1 MGLLLS
7 VDDSSNAAYKIL
19 AENWRRQYGINAH
32 VFVEFHSADEIE
44 TVSKMQKVITS
55 AQRKQCTCVM
65 FVVDQESHDPNK
77 RTLLRRITQAF
88 QAFDELCTH
97 PPKDMTVG
105 LIVAHSCLECW
116 LLTDTQAIVRFQ
128 AGNRGVKYTATQ
140 SGQTEGYTPPQAEES
155 ITHIMRQVV
164 RERGARELKRVRYE
178 KSKSGEIAK
187 QMQELATAA
196 QRNQSLAYFFEM
208 VVCDQNGCEYR
219 QPQRE

>member
-44 TVSKMQKVITS
+44 TVSKMQKVIAS
-55 AQRKQCTCVM
+55 AQRKQCKCVI
-65 FVVDQESHDPNK
+65 FVVDQEPHDPSK
-77 RTLLRRITQAF
+77 RTLLRRIG
-88 QAFDELCTH
+88 QAFDVLCTD

-128 AGNRGVKYTATQ
+128 AGNSGIRYTPQQ
-140 SGQTEGYTPPQAEES
+140 SGQTEGYTPPQAEET
-155 ITHIMRQVV
+155 ITRIIRQVAKGKGT
-164 RERGARELKRVRYE
+164 RDTKRVRYE
-178 KSKSGEIAK
+178 KSKSGEIAE

-196 QRNQSLAYFFEM
+196 QRNRSLAYFFEM
-208 VVCDQNGCEYR
+208 VLCDQNGCEHK

>member
-44 TVSKMQKVITS
+44 TVSKMRKVIAS

-77 RTLLRRITQAF
+77 RPLLRRIG
-88 QAFDELCTH
+88 QAFDELCTD

-116 LLTDTQAIVRFQ
+116 LLTDVQAIVRFQ
-128 AGNRGVKYTATQ
+128 AGNRGVNYIPTQ
-140 SGQTEGYTPPQAEES
+140 SGQTERYTPLQAGES
-155 ITHIMRQVV
+155 ITHIMRQVA
-164 RERGARELKRVRYE
+164 RQRGARELKRVRYE
-178 KSKSGEIAK
+178 KSKSGEIAE

-196 QRNQSLAYFFEM
+196 QRNRSLAYFFEM

-219 QPQRE
+219 QP